1 VPVQESLGADDCG
14 KSAQAVSAQL
24 FGLGCQPMALV
35 IVESGLSAQLLPQN
49 LDLFLEVFDNELL
62 VTIQPAR
69 KADEQELQRVH
80 RPILPNSFCSH
91 EPRPS

>member
-1 VPVQESLGADDCG
+1 
-14 KSAQAVSAQL
+14 
-24 FGLGCQPMALV
+24 
-35 IVESGLSAQLLPQN
+35 
-49 LDLFLEVFDNELL
+49 LL